1 MLCWYSVVH
10 GIDGLLPLV
19 FGRSAHRFELAAD
32 RSRSGACGFR
42 DHARDI
48 AGALFG
54 RGERFIEQAGE
65 ARQPLIEIGGAQ
77 VDGGHQR
84 FKLRLAVGDRGRGGA
99 VGLFDHAGGVDQRL
113 AVVLELARQRA
124 EILQRLRGLA
134 VEDGELVF
142 QRLRRDAVARGDV
155 VHGGHEVGHAGH
167 QRALQRVEVVVGAG
181 QHFLQQD
188 VAFTQPLEQR
198 HRIGAQ
204 DLAGLLHFGDG
215 RDRNLTRLV
224 DGRTR
229 RLFEVLQRLGYRA
242 GGEVAGGRDR
252 ARDFRAVGRHRLR
265 ERLAAGLDRLQR
277 VGGDAVDVGRELRG
291 LGAERLDQRT
301 AAAVDDLRQT
311 IGLLLNIGDD
321 FVGLAGHRRAEIAAG
336 GEHRALDIGRGRLD
350 LGC

>member
-1 MLCWYSVVH
+1 MVALLVEVVQR
-10 GIDGLLPLV
+10 IEGLLPLV
-19 FGRSAHRFELAAD
+19 FGRSAHRLELAAD
-32 RSRSGACGFR
+32 RGRTCARGFR
-42 DHARDI
+42 HHARDI

-54 RGERFIEQAGE
+54 SGERFVEQAGE
-65 ARQPLIEIGGAQ
+65 ARQPLVEVGGAQ

-84 FKLRLAVGDRGRGGA
+84 FKLRLAVGDRGRGGT
-99 VGLFDHAGGVDQRL
+99 VGLFDHAGCLDQLL
-113 AVVLELARQRA
+113 AVLLELARQRA

-142 QRLRRDAVARGDV
+142 QGLRGDADAGGDV

-188 VAFTQPLEQR
+188 VAFAQPFEQR

-215 RDRNLTRLV
+215 GDRDLTRLV
-224 DGRTR
+224 DGRAR
-229 RLFEVLQRLGYRA
+229 RLLEILQRLCHRA
-242 GGEVAGGRDR
+242 GGHVARGRDR

-265 ERLAAGLDRLQR
+265 EGLAAGLDRFQG
-277 VGGDAVDVGRELRG
+277 VGGDAVDVGRQLRG
-291 LGAERLDQRT
+291 PGAERLDQRT

-311 IGLLLNIGDD
+311 VGLLLNVGDD
-321 FVGLAGHRRAEIAAG
+321 FVGLAGHRRAEIAAR
-336 GEHRALDIGRGRLD
+336 GEHRTLDIG
-350 LGC
+350 